1 VIAATRD
8 QLLHVT
14 TDAKIRDMST
24 LRQLTI
30 NQAAHELGVTRRTI
44 ERRIQKGD
52 IVASYVNGKRYVH
65 ISDNDATSSRVTHDS
80 RTTLDDA
87 VTQIATLRTEL
98 DTIRQERDYLRQHVS
113 ELTATLYRL
122 GDQKALTAPQVEPNP
137 WWAFW
142 RRNKPQQTAA

>member
-1 VIAATRD
+1 M
-8 QLLHVT
+8 
-14 TDAKIRDMST
+14 KT

-30 NQAAHELGVTRRTI
+30 NEAARELGVTRRTI

-65 ISDNDATSSRVTHDS
+65 ISDNSATPPTVTHDS
-80 RTTLDDA
+80 RTTDSDTT
-87 VTQIATLRTEL
+87 TQITILCVEL

-122 GDQKALTAPQVEPNP
+122 GDQKVLIAPQLQSSP